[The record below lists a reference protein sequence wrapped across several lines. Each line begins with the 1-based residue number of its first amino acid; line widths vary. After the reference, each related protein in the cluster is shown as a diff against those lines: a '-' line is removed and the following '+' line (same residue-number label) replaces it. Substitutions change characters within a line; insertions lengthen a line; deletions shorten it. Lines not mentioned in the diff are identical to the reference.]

1 MMLPPSPSPSL
12 LVLLL
17 SLLLLNPVSAGWGK
31 NKDESFVNPYPLT
44 SDDFLTIIL
53 TSSAVCVLSLVWM
66 VVSGGGGGSRTVN
79 VVLVGCGMPK
89 KSMGWYHLTQ
99 LLSMPNVNVL
109 AVVEPF
115 FLGVC
120 TDVPPQFSTFMEDLS
135 KNKNI
140 KFVKSMADLDDFP
153 PLTMVLLAAR
163 TSDNPFLFEQALD
176 KGAKC
181 IYLEKPG
188 APTVKE
194 LERMKNLAISRTV
207 PCRVFLGYNKN
218 VTRYVKE
225 AMEFS
230 KTVESAHLEFVHNN
244 AYKKEELTECFSR
257 NSEGMLKNMA
267 IHELALLVSFFD
279 VRVDTVFKITVDKSK
294 SEKLTLGGIT
304 DFSKVSFQVTTLAGA
319 SATVTADRCAGTVS
333 FANVKK
339 GGSEGKTVQAFACP
353 SPEETAKVAAQK
365 KADPEIMEYFL
376 SQSDDY
382 LTLKTNVVRAF
393 GEGTDAGDV
402 ATIEVA
408 IEALKLAEFATASLM
423 RQL

>member
-1 MMLPPSPSPSL
+1 
-12 LVLLL
+12 
-17 SLLLLNPVSAGWGK
+17 
-31 NKDESFVNPYPLT
+31 
-44 SDDFLTIIL
+44 
-53 TSSAVCVLSLVWM
+53 M
-66 VVSGGGGGSRTVN
+66 VVCGGREGGRRKVN

-89 KSMGWYHLTQ
+89 RSMGWYHLTQ
-99 LLSMPNVNVL
+99 LLKMKNVNIV

-115 FLGVC
+115 FLGIC
-120 TDVPPQFSTFMEDLS
+120 TDVPPQFSTFMSDLS
-135 KNKNI
+135 KNRGI
-140 KFVKSMADLDDFP
+140 KFVKSISDLDDFP

-163 TSDNPFLFEQALD
+163 TSDNPLLFEQALD

-230 KTVESAHLEFVHNN
+230 DGVEGAHLEFVHNN
-244 AYKKEELTECFSR
+244 AYKKSELVECFSR

-333 FANVKK
+333 FANVKE
-339 GGSEGKTVQAFACP
+339 GGAEGKIVKSFACP
-353 SPEETAKVAAQK
+353 TAEETAKVEAQK

-376 SQSDDY
+376 TQSDDY
-382 LTLKTNVVRAF
+382 DTLKTNVVRAF
-393 GEGTDAGDV
+393 ADGTDAGDV
-402 ATIEVA
+402 ATIDVA
-408 IEALKLAEFATASLM
+408 IEALKLAEFATKSLM